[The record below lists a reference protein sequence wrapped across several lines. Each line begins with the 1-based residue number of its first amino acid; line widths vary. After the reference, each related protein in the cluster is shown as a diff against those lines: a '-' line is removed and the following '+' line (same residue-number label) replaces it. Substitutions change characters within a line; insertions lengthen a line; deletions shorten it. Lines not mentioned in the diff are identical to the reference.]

1 MNEIHSKL
9 AKLNEEAN
17 VLMDEIQKAWEEL
30 RWKSYGIRSIIIE
43 TDFTDRMSYN
53 VFGQDDFEDVLDC
66 FSREDVKSEPEVGFL
81 KYGYR

>member
-30 RWKSYGIRSIIIE
+30 R
-43 TDFTDRMSYN
+43 
-53 VFGQDDFEDVLDC
+53 
-66 FSREDVKSEPEVGFL
+66 
-81 KYGYR
+81 